1 MENYWNSTNT
11 GLDVSV
17 TVQAVDASVSNG
29 SVRVLAGIGTDANSA
44 AYEQLGDPV
53 SVLPSNNI
61 ANGVITSSITKAQVL
76 AQTEYDEDKTIN
88 LKAEVV
94 DIAGNKTIINIASTK
109 LFIDTTLPTISRVES
124 IDPVDGLSLIHI

>member
-61 ANGVITSSITKAQVL
+61 A
-76 AQTEYDEDKTIN
+76 
-88 LKAEVV
+88 
-94 DIAGNKTIINIASTK
+94 
-109 LFIDTTLPTISRVES
+109 
-124 IDPVDGLSLIHI
+124 DGLSLALLLKHKWRLKQNMAKIKLLI

>member
-53 SVLPSNNI
+53 SSTPLQITLLMVL
-61 ANGVITSSITKAQVL
+61 L
-76 AQTEYDEDKTIN
+76 
-88 LKAEVV
+88 
-94 DIAGNKTIINIASTK
+94 
-109 LFIDTTLPTISRVES
+109 
-124 IDPVDGLSLIHI
+124 

>member
-53 SVLPSNNI
+53 SVIPSNNI
-61 ANGVITSSITKAQVL
+61 AGW
-76 AQTEYDEDKTIN
+76 YC
-88 LKAEVV
+88 
-94 DIAGNKTIINIASTK
+94 
-109 LFIDTTLPTISRVES
+109 
-124 IDPVDGLSLIHI
+124 H

>member
-11 GLDVSV
+11 GLNVNV
-17 TVQAVDASVSNG
+17 TVQAEDASVSNG

-61 ANGVITSSITKAQVL
+61 ANGVVTSSITKAQVE

-94 DIAGNKTIINIASTK
+94 DIAGNKAVINIASTK

-124 IDPVDGLSLIHI
+124 IDP

>member
-1 MENYWNSTNT
+1 MENYWNSTNI

-61 ANGVITSSITKAQVL
+61 ANGVVTSSITKAQVA

-94 DIAGNKTIINIASTK
+94 DIAGNKAVINIASTK
-109 LFIDTTLPTISRVES
+109 LFIDTTLPT
-124 IDPVDGLSLIHI
+124 LSLIHI

>member
-1 MENYWNSTNT
+1 MMEMKLMAQSATKIIIDETAPVIANYVISSALPTGGTIVENYWNSTNT

-61 ANGVITSSITKAQVL
+61 ADGVVTSSITKH
-76 AQTEYDEDKTIN
+76 KWR
-88 LKAEVV
+88 LKQNMMK
-94 DIAGNKTIINIASTK
+94 IK
-109 LFIDTTLPTISRVES
+109 L
-124 IDPVDGLSLIHI
+124 